1 MSKYGWD
8 EETTESASVE
18 TPTNVVDERATP
30 TIEIE
35 EILNVPQEAIN
46 KDYKVLKETEAV
58 EENLETL
65 ETAQESLKQIYKHIQ
80 ETGKVSTET
89 HRSLIEIAPK
99 ISLESANM
107 YTTVPST
114 VQVVETE
121 VAVRN
126 EISFN
131 EVLMAASRGRAR
143 LVAAQSLF
151 AGKSSATMEDVANYV
166 NEMIA
171 QVGDGGYRHDQA
183 INSVKGAIVD
193 FAQTIQASIERAK
206 SDLSLVGLSDANVK
220 QAIESQLGALEGVYK
235 TVTDEQAL
243 LAWFKDYLSPTA
255 QTRLFGEELGEFVN
269 IGKVLADYV
278 TDRRVY
284 NITETHEQKAH
295 HRVCHQLDEINQW
308 ITDTANALLTNE
320 EAPQETTYNGTTA
333 LEDYIG
339 TNDDVEPFNIASA
352 YQDTELKDYNPFL
365 DVLNSSTSD
374 ISECMINNTHFL
386 HRQFTRVANYIN
398 FYCDDLLPALDKYIR
413 SRKYIMNNKEEA
425 VLDSLYNNVQKLIDC
440 LTLTLFKDVTVYV
453 AKRNYFLGV
462 MAGYQLTFNTLG
474 DAVDSWIKHSEEY
487 PDVVYEKAN
496 LIVEKA
502 FRAVQIFSEPVMAIK
517 A

>member
-8 EETTESASVE
+8 EETTDSAPVE

-35 EILNVPQEAIN
+35 DILNVPQKAIN

-58 EENLETL
+58 EDNLEAL

-80 ETGKVSTET
+80 QTGKVSTET
-89 HRSLIEIAPK
+89 HRSLVEISPK
-99 ISLESANM
+99 ISLESASL

-131 EVLMAASRGRAR
+131 EVLLVGSRGRSR
-143 LVAAQSLF
+143 LLAAQALF
-151 AGKSSATMEDVANYV
+151 AGNSNATLEDIANYV
-166 NEMIA
+166 NKMIA
-171 QVGDGGYRHDQA
+171 QVGDGGYRRDQA
-183 INSVKGAIVD
+183 IHSVKEAIVD
-193 FAQTIQASIERAK
+193 FAQTIQESIERAK
-206 SDLSLVGLSDANVK
+206 SDLSLVGSSDANVK
-220 QAIESQLGALEGVYK
+220 QAIESQLGTLEGVYK
-235 TVTDEQAL
+235 TVTDDQAL
-243 LAWFKDYLSPTA
+243 LAWFKDYLSPTT
-255 QTRLFGEELGEFVN
+255 QTRLFGEELGEFIN

-284 NITETHEQKAH
+284 NITETHEQKAQ

-308 ITDTANALLTNE
+308 ITDTANALLTDE
-320 EAPQETTYNGTTA
+320 EAPQESTYNGTTA

-339 TNDDVEPFNIASA
+339 TNDDIEPFNIASA
-352 YQDTELKDYNPFL
+352 YQDTELKDYNPFI

-374 ISECMINNTHFL
+374 ISECLINNTHFL
-386 HRQFTRVANYIN
+386 HRQFTRIGNYIN

-413 SRKYIMNNKEEA
+413 SRKNILNNKEEA
-425 VLDSLYNNVQKLIDC
+425 VLESLYNNVQKLIDC

-474 DAVDSWIKHSEEY
+474 DVVDSWIKHSEEF
-487 PDVVYEKAN
+487 PDVVCEKAQ
-496 LIVEKA
+496 LIVDKA
-502 FRAVQIFSEPVMAIK
+502 FKAVQIFSEPVMKIK

>member
-8 EETTESASVE
+8 EETTDSAPVE

-35 EILNVPQEAIN
+35 DILNVPQEAIN

-58 EENLETL
+58 EDNIETL

-89 HRSLIEIAPK
+89 HRSLVEIAPK
-99 ISLESANM
+99 ISLESASL
-107 YTTVPST
+107 YTTVPSS

-126 EISFN
+126 EISYN
-131 EVLMAASRGRAR
+131 EVLLAGSRGRSR
-143 LVAAQSLF
+143 LLAAQALF
-151 AGKSSATMEDVANYV
+151 AGNSNATLEDIANYV
-166 NEMIA
+166 NKMIA
-171 QVGDGGYRHDQA
+171 QVGDGGYRRDQA
-183 INSVKGAIVD
+183 IHSVKEAIID
-193 FAQTIQASIERAK
+193 FAQTIQESIERAK
-206 SDLSLVGLSDANVK
+206 SDLSLVGSSDANVK
-220 QAIESQLGALEGVYK
+220 QAIESQLGTLEGVYK
-235 TVTDEQAL
+235 TVTDDQAL
-243 LAWFKDYLSPTA
+243 LAWFKDYLSPTT

-284 NITETHEQKAH
+284 NITETHEQKAQ

-308 ITDTANALLTNE
+308 ITDTANALLTGE
-320 EAPQETTYNGTTA
+320 EAPQESTYNGTTA

-339 TNDDVEPFNIASA
+339 TNDDIEPFNIASA
-352 YQDTELKDYNPFL
+352 YQDTELKDYNPFV

-374 ISECMINNTHFL
+374 ISECLINNTHFL
-386 HRQFTRVANYIN
+386 HRQFTRIGNYIN
-398 FYCDDLLPALDKYIR
+398 FYCDDLLPALDKYLR
-413 SRKYIMNNKEEA
+413 TRKDIMNNKEEA
-425 VLDSLYNNVQKLIDC
+425 VLESLYNNVQKLIDC

-474 DAVDSWIKHSEEY
+474 DVVDSWIKYSEEF
-487 PDVVYEKAN
+487 PDVVYDKAQ
-496 LIVEKA
+496 LIVDKA
-502 FRAVQIFSEPVMAIK
+502 FSAVRIFSEPVMAIK
-517 A
+517 V

>member
-8 EETTESASVE
+8 DETTESAPVE

-35 EILNVPQEAIN
+35 DILNVPKEAIN
-46 KDYKVLKETEAV
+46 KDYKVLKETETV
-58 EENLETL
+58 ENNLEVL

-80 ETGKVSTET
+80 QTGKVSTET

-114 VQVVETE
+114 AQVVETE

-126 EISFN
+126 EISMN
-131 EVLMAASRGRAR
+131 EVLMAASRGRGR
-143 LVAAQSLF
+143 LVAARDLF
-151 AGKSSATMEDVANYV
+151 AGKSNATLEDVGRYV
-166 NEMIA
+166 DEMIA
-171 QVGDGGYRHDQA
+171 QVGDGGYRRDQA
-183 INSVKGAIVD
+183 IRSVKEAIVD
-193 FAQTIQASIERAK
+193 FAQTIQESIERAK
-206 SDLSLVGLSDANVK
+206 TDLSLVGSSDANVK
-220 QAIESQLGALEGVYK
+220 QAIESQLGTLEGVYK
-235 TVTDEQAL
+235 TITDDQAL
-243 LAWFKDYLSPTA
+243 LAWFKDYLSPTT
-255 QTRLFGEELGEFVN
+255 QTRLLGEELGEFVN

-284 NITETHEQKAH
+284 NITETHEQKAQ

-308 ITDTANALLTNE
+308 ITDTANALLANKE
-320 EAPQETTYNGTTA
+320 SPKETTYNGTTA

-339 TNDDVEPFNIASA
+339 TNDDIEVFNIASA
-352 YQDTELKDYNPFL
+352 YQDTELKDYNPFV

-374 ISECMINNTHFL
+374 ISECLISNTHFL
-386 HRQFTRVANYIN
+386 HRQFTRIGNYIN
-398 FYCDDLLPALDKYIR
+398 FYCDDLLPTLDKYIR
-413 SRKYIMNNKEEA
+413 SRKDILNNKEETI
-425 VLDSLYNNVQKLIDC
+425 VINLYNNVQKLIDC
-440 LTLTLFKDVTVYV
+440 LTLTLLKDVTVYV

-474 DAVDSWIKHSEEY
+474 DVMNSWIKHSEEY
-487 PDVVYEKAN
+487 PDVVYEKAR
-496 LIVEKA
+496 LIADKA
-502 FRAVQIFSEPVMAIK
+502 FRAVQIFSEPVMTIK

>member
-8 EETTESASVE
+8 EETTESAPVE

-58 EENLETL
+58 EDNLETL

-80 ETGKVSTET
+80 QTGKVSTET
-89 HRSLIEIAPK
+89 HRSLVEIAPK

-131 EVLMAASRGRAR
+131 EVLMAAMRGRGR
-143 LVAAQSLF
+143 LVAAQALF
-151 AGKSSATMEDVANYV
+151 AGKSNATMEDVANYV
-166 NEMIA
+166 NEIIA
-171 QVGDGGYRHDQA
+171 QVGDGGYRRDQA
-183 INSVKGAIVD
+183 IHSVKEAIVD
-193 FAQTIQASIERAK
+193 FVQTIQEKIELAK
-206 SDLSLVGLSDANVK
+206 SDISLVGSSDANVK
-220 QAIESQLGALEGVYK
+220 QAIESQLDALEGVYK
-235 TVTDEQAL
+235 TVTDDQAL
-243 LAWFKDYLSPTA
+243 LAWFKDYLSPTT

-284 NITETHEQKAH
+284 NITETHEQKAQ

-308 ITDTANALLTNE
+308 ITDTANAILSNE

-339 TNDDVEPFNIASA
+339 TNDDIEPFNIATA
-352 YQDTELKDYNPFL
+352 YQDTELKDYNPFM

-374 ISECMINNTHFL
+374 VSECMINNTHFL

-413 SRKYIMNNKEEA
+413 TRKYILNNKEEA
-425 VLDSLYNNVQKLIDC
+425 VLTSLYNNVQKLIDC

-474 DAVDSWIKHSEEY
+474 DVVDSWIKHSEEY
-487 PDVVYEKAN
+487 PDVVYDKAQ
-496 LIVEKA
+496 LIVDKA
-502 FRAVQIFSEPVMAIK
+502 FRAVQIFSEPVMTIK

>member
-8 EETTESASVE
+8 EETTDSAPVE

-35 EILNVPQEAIN
+35 DILNVPQEAIN

-58 EENLETL
+58 EDNLETL

-80 ETGKVSTET
+80 QTGKVSTET
-89 HRSLIEIAPK
+89 HRSLVEIAPK
-99 ISLESANM
+99 ISLESASL

-131 EVLMAASRGRAR
+131 EVLLAGSRGRSR
-143 LVAAQSLF
+143 LLAAQALF
-151 AGKSSATMEDVANYV
+151 AGNSNATLEDIANYV
-166 NEMIA
+166 NKMIA
-171 QVGDGGYRHDQA
+171 QVGDGGYRRDQA
-183 INSVKGAIVD
+183 IHSVKEAIVD
-193 FAQTIQASIERAK
+193 FAQTIQESIERAK
-206 SDLSLVGLSDANVK
+206 SDLSLVGSSDTNVK
-220 QAIESQLGALEGVYK
+220 QAIESQLGTLEGVYK
-235 TVTDEQAL
+235 TVTDDQAL
-243 LAWFKDYLSPTA
+243 LAWFKDYLSPTT
-255 QTRLFGEELGEFVN
+255 QTRLFGEELGEFIN

-284 NITETHEQKAH
+284 NITETHEQKAQ

-308 ITDTANALLTNE
+308 ITDTANALLTDE
-320 EAPQETTYNGTTA
+320 EAPQESTYNGTTA

-339 TNDDVEPFNIASA
+339 TNDDIEPFNIASA
-352 YQDTELKDYNPFL
+352 YQDTELKDYNPFM

-374 ISECMINNTHFL
+374 ISECLINNTHFL
-386 HRQFTRVANYIN
+386 HRQFTRIGNYIN

-413 SRKYIMNNKEEA
+413 SRKNILNNKEEA
-425 VLDSLYNNVQKLIDC
+425 VLESLYNNVQKLIDC

-474 DAVDSWIKHSEEY
+474 DVVDSWIKHSEEF
-487 PDVVYEKAN
+487 PDVVYEKAQ

-502 FRAVQIFSEPVMAIK
+502 FKAVQIFSEPVMKIK

>member
-8 EETTESASVE
+8 EETTDSAPVE

-35 EILNVPQEAIN
+35 DILNVPQEAIN

-58 EENLETL
+58 EDNLETL
-65 ETAQESLKQIYKHIQ
+65 ETTQESLKQIYKHIQ
-80 ETGKVSTET
+80 QTGKVSTET
-89 HRSLIEIAPK
+89 HRSLVEIAPK
-99 ISLESANM
+99 ISLESASL

-131 EVLMAASRGRAR
+131 EVLVAAMRGRSR

-151 AGKSSATMEDVANYV
+151 AGKSNSSLEDVANYV

-171 QVGDGGYRHDQA
+171 QVGDGGYRRDQA
-183 INSVKGAIVD
+183 IHSVKEAIVD
-193 FAQTIQASIERAK
+193 FAQTIQESIERAK
-206 SDLSLVGLSDANVK
+206 SDLSLVGSSDANVK

-235 TVTDEQAL
+235 TVTDDQAL
-243 LAWFKDYLSPTA
+243 LAWFKDYLSPTT
-255 QTRLFGEELGEFVN
+255 QTRLFGEELGEFIN

-284 NITETHEQKAH
+284 NITETHEQKAQ

-308 ITDTANALLTNE
+308 ITDTANALLSNE
-320 EAPQETTYNGTTA
+320 EAPTETTYNGTTA

-339 TNDDVEPFNIASA
+339 TNDDIESFNIASA
-352 YQDTELKDYNPFL
+352 YQDTDLKNYNPFM

-398 FYCDDLLPALDKYIR
+398 FYCDDLLPALDEYIR
-413 SRKYIMNNKEEA
+413 SRKNIMNNKEEA
-425 VLDSLYNNVQKLIDC
+425 VLESLYNNVQKLIDC

-474 DAVDSWIKHSEEY
+474 DVVNSWIKHSEEF

-502 FRAVQIFSEPVMAIK
+502 FKAVQIFSEPVMKIK

>member
-8 EETTESASVE
+8 EETTDSAPVE

-35 EILNVPQEAIN
+35 DILNVPQEAIN

-58 EENLETL
+58 EDNLETL

-80 ETGKVSTET
+80 QTGKVSTET
-89 HRSLIEIAPK
+89 HRSLVELAPK
-99 ISLESANM
+99 ISLESASL

-114 VQVVETE
+114 VQVIETE

-126 EISFN
+126 EISYN
-131 EVLMAASRGRAR
+131 EVLLAGSRGRSR
-143 LVAAQSLF
+143 LLAAQALF
-151 AGKSSATMEDVANYV
+151 AGNSNATLEDIANYV
-166 NEMIA
+166 NKMIA
-171 QVGDGGYRHDQA
+171 QVGDGGYRRDQA
-183 INSVKGAIVD
+183 INSVKEAIVD
-193 FAQTIQASIERAK
+193 FAQTIQESIEKAK
-206 SDLSLVGLSDANVK
+206 SDLSLVGSSDANVK
-220 QAIESQLGALEGVYK
+220 QAIESQLGTLEGVYK
-235 TVTDEQAL
+235 TVTDDQTL
-243 LAWFKDYLSPTA
+243 LAWFKDYLSPTT
-255 QTRLFGEELGEFVN
+255 QTRLFGEELGEFIN

-284 NITETHEQKAH
+284 NITETHEQKAQ
-295 HRVCHQLDEINQW
+295 HRICHQLDEINQW
-308 ITDTANALLTNE
+308 ITDTANALLTDE
-320 EAPQETTYNGTTA
+320 EAPQESTYSGTTA

-339 TNDDVEPFNIASA
+339 TNDDIEPFNIASA
-352 YQDTELKDYNPFL
+352 YQDTELKDYNPFM

-374 ISECMINNTHFL
+374 ISECLINNTHFL
-386 HRQFTRVANYIN
+386 HRQFTRIGNYIN

-425 VLDSLYNNVQKLIDC
+425 ILESLYNNVQKLIDC

-474 DAVDSWIKHSEEY
+474 DVVDSWIKHSEEF

-502 FRAVQIFSEPVMAIK
+502 FKAVQIFSEPVMKINA
-517 A
+517 

>member
-8 EETTESASVE
+8 EETTDSAPVE

-35 EILNVPQEAIN
+35 DILNVPQEAIN

-58 EENLETL
+58 EDNLETL

-80 ETGKVSTET
+80 QTGKVSTET
-89 HRSLIEIAPK
+89 HRSLVEIAPK
-99 ISLESANM
+99 ISLESASL

-121 VAVRN
+121 IAVRN

-131 EVLMAASRGRAR
+131 EVLLAGSRGRSR
-143 LVAAQSLF
+143 LLAAQALF
-151 AGKSSATMEDVANYV
+151 AGNSNATLEDIANYV
-166 NEMIA
+166 NKMIA
-171 QVGDGGYRHDQA
+171 QVGDGGYRRDQA
-183 INSVKGAIVD
+183 IHSVKEAIVD
-193 FAQTIQASIERAK
+193 FAQTIQESIERAK
-206 SDLSLVGLSDANVK
+206 SDLSLVGSSDANVK
-220 QAIESQLGALEGVYK
+220 QAIESQLGTLEGIYK
-235 TVTDEQAL
+235 TVTDDQAL
-243 LAWFKDYLSPTA
+243 LAWFKDYLSPTT
-255 QTRLFGEELGEFVN
+255 QTRLFGEELGEFIN

-284 NITETHEQKAH
+284 NITETHEQKSQ

-308 ITDTANALLTNE
+308 ITDTANALLTDE
-320 EAPQETTYNGTTA
+320 EAPQESTYNGTTA

-339 TNDDVEPFNIASA
+339 TNDDIEPFNIASA
-352 YQDTELKDYNPFL
+352 YQDTELKDYNPFI

-374 ISECMINNTHFL
+374 ISECLINNTHFL
-386 HRQFTRVANYIN
+386 HRQFTRIGNYIN

-413 SRKYIMNNKEEA
+413 SRKNILNNKEEA
-425 VLDSLYNNVQKLIDC
+425 VLESLYNNVQKLIDC

-474 DAVDSWIKHSEEY
+474 DVVDSWIKHSEEF
-487 PDVVYEKAN
+487 PDVVYEKAQ

-502 FRAVQIFSEPVMAIK
+502 FKAVQIFSEPVMKIK

>member
-8 EETTESASVE
+8 DETTEGAPVE

-35 EILNVPQEAIN
+35 DILNVPQEAIN

-58 EENLETL
+58 ENNLEAL

-80 ETGKVSTET
+80 QTGKVSTET
-89 HRSLIEIAPK
+89 HRSLVEITPK
-99 ISLESANM
+99 ISLESANL

-126 EISFN
+126 EISMN
-131 EVLMAASRGRAR
+131 EVLMAASRGRGR

-151 AGKSSATMEDVANYV
+151 AGKPNATSEDVARYV
-166 NEMIA
+166 DEIIA
-171 QVGDGGYRHDQA
+171 QVGDGGYRRDQA
-183 INSVKGAIVD
+183 IRSVKEAIVD
-193 FAQTIQASIERAK
+193 FAQTIQESIERAK
-206 SDLSLVGLSDANVK
+206 TDLSLVGSSDANVK
-220 QAIESQLGALEGVYK
+220 QAIESQLGTLEGVYK
-235 TVTDEQAL
+235 TITDDQAL
-243 LAWFKDYLSPTA
+243 LAWFKDYLSPTT
-255 QTRLFGEELGEFVN
+255 QVRLFGEELGEFVN

-308 ITDTANALLTNE
+308 ITDTANALLANK
-320 EAPQETTYNGTTA
+320 ETPKEITYNGTTS

-339 TNDDVEPFNIASA
+339 TNDDIEVFNIASA
-352 YQDTELKDYNPFL
+352 YQDTELKDYNPFV

-374 ISECMINNTHFL
+374 ISECMISNTHFL
-386 HRQFTRVANYIN
+386 HRQFTRIGNYIN
-398 FYCDDLLPALDKYIR
+398 FYCDDLLPVLDKYIR
-413 SRKYIMNNKEEA
+413 SRKDILNNKEEA
-425 VLDSLYNNVQKLIDC
+425 LVTNLYNNIQKLIDC
-440 LTLTLFKDVTVYV
+440 LTLTLLKDVTVYV

-474 DAVDSWIKHSEEY
+474 DVVDSWIIHSEEF
-487 PDVVYEKAN
+487 PDIVYEKARRITDKSFN
-496 LIVEKA
+496 
-502 FRAVQIFSEPVMAIK
+502 AVRIFSEPVMTIK
-517 A
+517 V

>member
-8 EETTESASVE
+8 DETAESAPVE

-46 KDYKVLKETEAV
+46 KDYKVLKETETV
-58 EENLETL
+58 ENNLEVL

-80 ETGKVSTET
+80 QTGKVSTET

-114 VQVVETE
+114 AQVVETE

-126 EISFN
+126 EISMN
-131 EVLMAASRGRAR
+131 EVLMAASRGRGR

-151 AGKSSATMEDVANYV
+151 AGKPNATLKDVAQYV
-166 NEMIA
+166 DEMIA
-171 QVGDGGYRHDQA
+171 QVGDGGYRRDQA
-183 INSVKGAIVD
+183 IYSVKEAIVD
-193 FAQTIQASIERAK
+193 FVKTIQESIERAK
-206 SDLSLVGLSDANVK
+206 SDLSLVGSSDANVK
-220 QAIESQLGALEGVYK
+220 QAIESQLGALQGVYK
-235 TVTDEQAL
+235 TVTDDQAL
-243 LAWFKDYLSPTA
+243 LSWFKDYLSPTT
-255 QTRLFGEELGEFVN
+255 QTRLFGEELGEFIN

-284 NITETHEQKAH
+284 NITETHEQKSH

-308 ITDTANALLTNE
+308 ITDTANAVLANE
-320 EAPQETTYNGTTA
+320 EAPKETTYNGTTA

-339 TNDDVEPFNIASA
+339 TNDDIEAFNIALA
-352 YQDTELKDYNPFL
+352 YQDTELKDYNPFV

-374 ISECMINNTHFL
+374 ISECLINNTHFL
-386 HRQFTRVANYIN
+386 HRQFTRIGNYIS
-398 FYCDDLLPALDKYIR
+398 FYCDDLLPSLDKYIR
-413 SRKYIMNNKEEA
+413 TRKDILNNKEETI
-425 VLDSLYNNVQKLIDC
+425 VINLYNNVQKLIDC
-440 LTLTLFKDVTVYV
+440 LTLTLLKDVTVYV

-474 DAVDSWIKHSEEY
+474 DVVNSWIKHSEEY
-487 PDVVYEKAN
+487 PDIAYDKAN

-502 FRAVQIFSEPVMAIK
+502 FKAVQIFSEPVMTIK

>member
-8 EETTESASVE
+8 DETAESAPVE
-18 TPTNVVDERATP
+18 TPTNAVDERATP

-46 KDYKVLKETEAV
+46 KDYKVLKETETV
-58 EENLETL
+58 ENNLEVL

-80 ETGKVSTET
+80 QTGKVSTET

-114 VQVVETE
+114 AQVVETE

-126 EISFN
+126 EISMN
-131 EVLMAASRGRAR
+131 EVLMAASRGRGR

-151 AGKSSATMEDVANYV
+151 AGKPNATLKDVAQYV
-166 NEMIA
+166 DEMIA
-171 QVGDGGYRHDQA
+171 QVGDGGYRRDQA
-183 INSVKGAIVD
+183 IHSVKEAIVD
-193 FAQTIQASIERAK
+193 FVKTIQESIERAK
-206 SDLSLVGLSDANVK
+206 SDLSLVGSSDANVK
-220 QAIESQLGALEGVYK
+220 QAIESQLGALQGVYK
-235 TVTDEQAL
+235 TVTDDQAL
-243 LAWFKDYLSPTA
+243 LSWFKDYLSPAT
-255 QTRLFGEELGEFVN
+255 QVRLFGEELGEFIN

-278 TDRRVY
+278 TDRRVH
-284 NITETHEQKAH
+284 NIIETHEQKAH

-308 ITDTANALLTNE
+308 ITDTANAVLANE
-320 EAPQETTYNGTTA
+320 EAPKETTYNGTTA

-339 TNDDVEPFNIASA
+339 TNDDIEAFNIASA
-352 YQDTELKDYNPFL
+352 YQDTELKDYNPFV

-374 ISECMINNTHFL
+374 ISECLINNTHFL
-386 HRQFTRVANYIN
+386 HRQFTRIGNYIS
-398 FYCDDLLPALDKYIR
+398 FYCDDLLPSLDKYIR
-413 SRKYIMNNKEEA
+413 TRKDILNNKEEA
-425 VLDSLYNNVQKLIDC
+425 IVINLYNNVQKLIDC
-440 LTLTLFKDVTVYV
+440 LTLTLLKDVTVYV

-462 MAGYQLTFNTLG
+462 MADYQLTFNTLG
-474 DAVDSWIKHSEEY
+474 DVVNSWIKHSEEY
-487 PDVVYEKAN
+487 PDVVYDKAN

-502 FRAVQIFSEPVMAIK
+502 FKAVQIFSEPVMTIK

>member
-8 EETTESASVE
+8 EETTESAPVE

-46 KDYKVLKETEAV
+46 KDYKVLKETETV

-80 ETGKVSTET
+80 QTGKVSTET
-89 HRSLIEIAPK
+89 HRSLVEIAPK

-131 EVLMAASRGRAR
+131 EVLMAASRGRGR

-151 AGKSSATMEDVANYV
+151 AGKSNATMEDVANYV
-166 NEMIA
+166 NEIIA
-171 QVGDGGYRHDQA
+171 QVGDGGYRRDQA
-183 INSVKGAIVD
+183 INSVKEAIVD
-193 FAQTIQASIERAK
+193 FAQTIQESIERAK
-206 SDLSLVGLSDANVK
+206 SDISLVGSTDANVK

-235 TVTDEQAL
+235 TVTDVQAL
-243 LAWFKDYLSPTA
+243 LAWFKDYLSPTT
-255 QTRLFGEELGEFVN
+255 QVRLFGEELGEFVN

-295 HRVCHQLDEINQW
+295 HRVSHQLDEINQW
-308 ITDTANALLTNE
+308 ITDTANAILSNE

-339 TNDDVEPFNIASA
+339 TNDDIEPFNIASA
-352 YQDTELKDYNPFL
+352 YQDTELKDYNPFI

-413 SRKYIMNNKEEA
+413 IRKYILNNKEEA
-425 VLDSLYNNVQKLIDC
+425 TLESLYNNVQKLIDC

-474 DAVDSWIKHSEEY
+474 DVVDSWIKHSEEY
-487 PDVVYEKAN
+487 PDVVYEKAR
-496 LIVEKA
+496 LIADKA
-502 FRAVQIFSEPVMAIK
+502 FRSVQIFSEPVMAIK

>member
-8 EETTESASVE
+8 EETTDSAPVE

-35 EILNVPQEAIN
+35 DILNVPQEAIN

-58 EENLETL
+58 EDNLEAL

-80 ETGKVSTET
+80 QTGKVSTET
-89 HRSLIEIAPK
+89 HRSLVEIAPK
-99 ISLESANM
+99 ISLESASL

-126 EISFN
+126 EISLN
-131 EVLMAASRGRAR
+131 EVLMAATRGRAR

-151 AGKSSATMEDVANYV
+151 AGKPSATLAAVADYV

-171 QVGDGGYRHDQA
+171 QVGDGGYRRDQA
-183 INSVKGAIVD
+183 INSVKEAIVD
-193 FAQTIQASIERAK
+193 FAQTIQESIERAK
-206 SDLSLVGLSDANVK
+206 SDLSLVGSSDANVK
-220 QAIESQLGALEGVYK
+220 QAIESQLGTLEGVYK
-235 TVTDEQAL
+235 TVTDDQAL
-243 LAWFKDYLSPTA
+243 LAWFKDYLSPTT
-255 QTRLFGEELGEFVN
+255 QTRLFGEELGEFIN

-284 NITETHEQKAH
+284 NVTETHEQKAQ

-308 ITDTANALLTNE
+308 ITDTANALLANE
-320 EAPQETTYNGTTA
+320 EAPQESTYNGTTA

-339 TNDDVEPFNIASA
+339 TNDDIEPFNIASA
-352 YQDTELKDYNPFL
+352 YQDTELKDYNPFM

-374 ISECMINNTHFL
+374 ISECLINNTHFL
-386 HRQFTRVANYIN
+386 HRQFTRIGNYIN

-413 SRKYIMNNKEEA
+413 SRKNILNNKEEA
-425 VLDSLYNNVQKLIDC
+425 VLESLYNNVQKLIDC

-462 MAGYQLTFNTLG
+462 MAGYQLTFNALG
-474 DAVDSWIKHSEEY
+474 DVVDSWIKHSEEF
-487 PDVVYEKAN
+487 PDAVYDKAN

-502 FRAVQIFSEPVMAIK
+502 FKAVQIFSEPVMKINA
-517 A
+517 

>member
-8 EETTESASVE
+8 EETTDSAPVE

-35 EILNVPQEAIN
+35 DILNVPQEAIN

-58 EENLETL
+58 EDNLETL

-80 ETGKVSTET
+80 QTGKVSTET
-89 HRSLIEIAPK
+89 HRSLVEIAPK
-99 ISLESANM
+99 ISLESASL

-131 EVLMAASRGRAR
+131 EVLLAGSRGRGR
-143 LVAAQSLF
+143 LVAAQALF
-151 AGKSSATMEDVANYV
+151 AGKSNATMEDVANYV

-171 QVGDGGYRHDQA
+171 QVGDGGYRRDQA
-183 INSVKGAIVD
+183 IHSVKEAVVD
-193 FAQTIQASIERAK
+193 FVQTIQESIERAK
-206 SDLSLVGLSDANVK
+206 SDLSLVGSSDANVK
-220 QAIESQLGALEGVYK
+220 QAIESQLGTLEGVYK
-235 TVTDEQAL
+235 TVTDDQAL
-243 LAWFKDYLSPTA
+243 LAWFKDYLSPTT
-255 QTRLFGEELGEFVN
+255 QTRLFGEELGEFIN

-284 NITETHEQKAH
+284 NITETHEQKAQ

-308 ITDTANALLTNE
+308 ITDTANALLTDE
-320 EAPQETTYNGTTA
+320 EAPQESTYNGTTA

-339 TNDDVEPFNIASA
+339 TNDDIEPFNIASA
-352 YQDTELKDYNPFL
+352 YQDTELKDYNPFM

-374 ISECMINNTHFL
+374 ISECLINNTHFL
-386 HRQFTRVANYIN
+386 HRQFTRIGNYIN

-413 SRKYIMNNKEEA
+413 SRKNILNNKEEA
-425 VLDSLYNNVQKLIDC
+425 VLESLYNNVQKLIDC

-462 MAGYQLTFNTLG
+462 MVGYQLTFNTLG
-474 DAVDSWIKHSEEY
+474 DVVDSWIKHSEEF
-487 PDVVYEKAN
+487 PDVVYEKAQ

-502 FRAVQIFSEPVMAIK
+502 FKAVQIISEPVMKIK

>member
-8 EETTESASVE
+8 DETTEGAPVE

-35 EILNVPQEAIN
+35 DILNVPQEAIN

-58 EENLETL
+58 ENNLEAL

-80 ETGKVSTET
+80 QTGKVSTET
-89 HRSLIEIAPK
+89 HRSLVEIAPK
-99 ISLESANM
+99 ISLESANL

-126 EISFN
+126 EISMN
-131 EVLMAASRGRAR
+131 EVLMAASRGRGR

-151 AGKSSATMEDVANYV
+151 AGKPNATSEDVARYV
-166 NEMIA
+166 DEIIA
-171 QVGDGGYRHDQA
+171 QVGDGGYRRDQA
-183 INSVKGAIVD
+183 IRSVKEAIVD
-193 FAQTIQASIERAK
+193 FAQTIQESIERAK
-206 SDLSLVGLSDANVK
+206 TDLSLVGSSDANVK
-220 QAIESQLGALEGVYK
+220 QAIESQLGTLEGVYK
-235 TVTDEQAL
+235 TITDDQAL
-243 LAWFKDYLSPTA
+243 LAWFKDYLSPTT
-255 QTRLFGEELGEFVN
+255 QVRLFGEELGEFVN

-308 ITDTANALLTNE
+308 ITDTANALLVNKET
-320 EAPQETTYNGTTA
+320 PKETTYNGTTS

-339 TNDDVEPFNIASA
+339 TNDDIEVFNIASA
-352 YQDTELKDYNPFL
+352 YQDTELKDYNPFV

-386 HRQFTRVANYIN
+386 HRQFTRIGNYIN
-398 FYCDDLLPALDKYIR
+398 FYCDDLLPVLDKHIR
-413 SRKYIMNNKEEA
+413 SRKDILNNKEEA
-425 VLDSLYNNVQKLIDC
+425 LVTNLYNNVQKLIDC
-440 LTLTLFKDVTVYV
+440 LTLTLLKDVTVYV

-474 DAVDSWIKHSEEY
+474 DVVDSWIKHSEEF
-487 PDVVYEKAN
+487 PDIVYEKARR
-496 LIVEKA
+496 IADKA
-502 FRAVQIFSEPVMAIK
+502 FSAVRIFSEPVMTIK
-517 A
+517 V

>member
-8 EETTESASVE
+8 EETTDSAPVE

-35 EILNVPQEAIN
+35 DILNIPQEAIN

-58 EENLETL
+58 EDNLETL

-80 ETGKVSTET
+80 QTGKVSTET
-89 HRSLIEIAPK
+89 YRSLVEIAPK
-99 ISLESANM
+99 ISLESASL

-131 EVLMAASRGRAR
+131 EVLLAGSRGRSR
-143 LVAAQSLF
+143 LLAAQALF
-151 AGKSSATMEDVANYV
+151 AGNSNATLEDIANYV
-166 NEMIA
+166 NKMIA
-171 QVGDGGYRHDQA
+171 QVGDGGYRRDQA
-183 INSVKGAIVD
+183 IHSVKEAIVD
-193 FAQTIQASIERAK
+193 FAQTIQESIERAK
-206 SDLSLVGLSDANVK
+206 SDLSLVGSSDANVK
-220 QAIESQLGALEGVYK
+220 QAIESQLGTLEGVYK
-235 TVTDEQAL
+235 TVTDDQAL
-243 LAWFKDYLSPTA
+243 LAWFKDYLSPTT
-255 QTRLFGEELGEFVN
+255 QTRLFGEDLGEFIN

-284 NITETHEQKAH
+284 NITETHEQKAQ
-295 HRVCHQLDEINQW
+295 HRVSYQLDEINQW
-308 ITDTANALLTNE
+308 ITDTANALLNDEPAPE
-320 EAPQETTYNGTTA
+320 ESTYNGTTA
-333 LEDYIG
+333 LEDYIC
-339 TNDDVEPFNIASA
+339 TNDDIEPFNIASA
-352 YQDTELKDYNPFL
+352 YQDTELKDYNPFM

-374 ISECMINNTHFL
+374 ISECLINNTHFL
-386 HRQFTRVANYIN
+386 HRQFTRIGNYIN
-398 FYCDDLLPALDKYIR
+398 FYCDDLLPALDKYIHT
-413 SRKYIMNNKEEA
+413 RKDILNNKEETIITN
-425 VLDSLYNNVQKLIDC
+425 LYNNVQKLIDC
-440 LTLTLFKDVTVYV
+440 LTLTLLKDVTVYV

-474 DAVDSWIKHSEEY
+474 DVVFSWIKHSEEF
-487 PDVVYEKAN
+487 PDVVYEKARR
-496 LIVEKA
+496 IADKA
-502 FRAVQIFSEPVMAIK
+502 FKAVQIFSEPVMAIK

>member
-8 EETTESASVE
+8 EETTDSAPVE

-35 EILNVPQEAIN
+35 DILNVPQEAIN

-58 EENLETL
+58 EDNLETL

-80 ETGKVSTET
+80 QTGKVSTET
-89 HRSLIEIAPK
+89 HRSLVEIAPK
-99 ISLESANM
+99 ISLESASL

-126 EISFN
+126 EISLN
-131 EVLMAASRGRAR
+131 EMLMAATRGRAR

-151 AGKSSATMEDVANYV
+151 AGKPSATLAAVADYV

-171 QVGDGGYRHDQA
+171 QVGDGGYRRDQA
-183 INSVKGAIVD
+183 INSVKEAIVD
-193 FAQTIQASIERAK
+193 FAQTIQESIEKAK
-206 SDLSLVGLSDANVK
+206 SDLSLVGSSDANVK
-220 QAIESQLGALEGVYK
+220 QAIESQLGTLEGVYK
-235 TVTDEQAL
+235 TVTDDQAL
-243 LAWFKDYLSPTA
+243 LAWFKDYLSPTT
-255 QTRLFGEELGEFVN
+255 QTRLFGEELGEFIN

-284 NITETHEQKAH
+284 NITETHEQKAQ

-320 EAPQETTYNGTTA
+320 PAPEESTYNGTTA

-339 TNDDVEPFNIASA
+339 TNDDIEPFNIASA
-352 YQDTELKDYNPFL
+352 YQDTELKDYNPFM

-374 ISECMINNTHFL
+374 ISECLINNTHFL
-386 HRQFTRVANYIN
+386 HRQFTRIGNY
-398 FYCDDLLPALDKYIR
+398 YCDDLLPALDKYIR

-425 VLDSLYNNVQKLIDC
+425 VLESLYNNVQKLIDC

-474 DAVDSWIKHSEEY
+474 DVVDSWIKHSEEF
-487 PDVVYEKAN
+487 PDVVYKKAQ
-496 LIVEKA
+496 LIVDKA
-502 FRAVQIFSEPVMAIK
+502 FRAVQIFSEPVMTIK

>member
-8 EETTESASVE
+8 DETTEGAPVE

-35 EILNVPQEAIN
+35 DILNVPQEAIN

-58 EENLETL
+58 ENNLEAL
-65 ETAQESLKQIYKHIQ
+65 ETTQESLKQIYKHIQ
-80 ETGKVSTET
+80 QTGKVSTET
-89 HRSLIEIAPK
+89 HRSLVEIAPK
-99 ISLESANM
+99 ISLESANL

-126 EISFN
+126 EISMN
-131 EVLMAASRGRAR
+131 EVLMAASRGRGR

-151 AGKSSATMEDVANYV
+151 AGKPNATSEDVARYV
-166 NEMIA
+166 DEIIA
-171 QVGDGGYRHDQA
+171 QVGDGGYRRDHA
-183 INSVKGAIVD
+183 IRSVKEAIVD
-193 FAQTIQASIERAK
+193 FAQTIQESIERAK
-206 SDLSLVGLSDANVK
+206 TDLSLVGPSDANVK
-220 QAIESQLGALEGVYK
+220 QAIVSQLGTLEGVYK
-235 TVTDEQAL
+235 MITDDQTL
-243 LAWFKDYLSPTA
+243 LVWFKDYLSPTT

-308 ITDTANALLTNE
+308 ITDTANALLANK
-320 EAPQETTYNGTTA
+320 EAPKETTYNGTTS

-339 TNDDVEPFNIASA
+339 TNDDIEVFNIASA
-352 YQDTELKDYNPFL
+352 YQDTELKDYNPFV

-386 HRQFTRVANYIN
+386 HRQFTRIGNYIN
-398 FYCDDLLPALDKYIR
+398 FYCDDLLPVLDKYIR
-413 SRKYIMNNKEEA
+413 SRKDILNNKEEA
-425 VLDSLYNNVQKLIDC
+425 LITNLYNNVQKLIDC
-440 LTLTLFKDVTVYV
+440 LTLTLLKDVTVYV

-474 DAVDSWIKHSEEY
+474 DVVDSWIIHSEEF
-487 PDVVYEKAN
+487 PDVVYEKARRIADKSFN
-496 LIVEKA
+496 
-502 FRAVQIFSEPVMAIK
+502 AVRIFSEPVMTIK
-517 A
+517 V

>member
-8 EETTESASVE
+8 EETTDSAPVE

-35 EILNVPQEAIN
+35 DILNVPQEAIN

-58 EENLETL
+58 EDNLEAL
-65 ETAQESLKQIYKHIQ
+65 ETTQESLKQIYKHIQ
-80 ETGKVSTET
+80 QTGKVSTET
-89 HRSLIEIAPK
+89 HRSLVEIAPK
-99 ISLESANM
+99 ISLESANL

-126 EISFN
+126 EISYN
-131 EVLMAASRGRAR
+131 EVLLAGSRGRSR
-143 LVAAQSLF
+143 LLAAQALF
-151 AGKSSATMEDVANYV
+151 AGNSNATLEDIANYV
-166 NEMIA
+166 NKMIA
-171 QVGDGGYRHDQA
+171 QVGDGGYRRDQA
-183 INSVKGAIVD
+183 IHSVKEAIVD
-193 FAQTIQASIERAK
+193 FAQTIQESIERAK
-206 SDLSLVGLSDANVK
+206 SDLSLVGSSDANVK
-220 QAIESQLGALEGVYK
+220 QAIESQLGTLEGVYK
-235 TVTDEQAL
+235 TVTDDQAL
-243 LAWFKDYLSPTA
+243 LAWFKDYLSPTT
-255 QTRLFGEELGEFVN
+255 QTRLFGEELGEFIN

-284 NITETHEQKAH
+284 NITETHEQKSQ

-308 ITDTANALLTNE
+308 ITDTANALLADE
-320 EAPQETTYNGTTA
+320 EAPQESTYNGTTA

-339 TNDDVEPFNIASA
+339 TNDDIEPFNIASA
-352 YQDTELKDYNPFL
+352 YQDTELKDYNPFM

-374 ISECMINNTHFL
+374 ISECLINNTHFL
-386 HRQFTRVANYIN
+386 HRQFTRIGNYIN

-413 SRKYIMNNKEEA
+413 SRKNILNNKEEA
-425 VLDSLYNNVQKLIDC
+425 VLESLYNNVQKLIDC

-474 DAVDSWIKHSEEY
+474 DVVNSWIKHSEEF
-487 PDVVYEKAN
+487 PDVVYDKAQ
-496 LIVEKA
+496 LIVDKA
-502 FRAVQIFSEPVMAIK
+502 FKAVQIFSEPVMKIK

>member
-8 EETTESASVE
+8 EETTDSAPVE
-18 TPTNVVDERATP
+18 IPTNVVDERATP

-35 EILNVPQEAIN
+35 DILNVPQEAIN

-58 EENLETL
+58 EDNLEAL

-80 ETGKVSTET
+80 QTGKVSTET

-99 ISLESANM
+99 ISLESANL

-131 EVLMAASRGRAR
+131 EITMAATRGRTR
-143 LVAAQSLF
+143 LIAAQSLF
-151 AGKSSATMEDVANYV
+151 AGKPNASLEDVANYV

-171 QVGDGGYRHDQA
+171 QVGDGGYRRDQA
-183 INSVKGAIVD
+183 INSVKEAIVD
-193 FAQTIQASIERAK
+193 FAQTIQESIERAK
-206 SDLSLVGLSDANVK
+206 SDLSLVGSSDVNVK
-220 QAIESQLGALEGVYK
+220 QAIESQLGTLEGVYK
-235 TVTDEQAL
+235 TVTDDQAL
-243 LAWFKDYLSPTA
+243 LAWFKDYLSPTT
-255 QTRLFGEELGEFVN
+255 QTRLFGEELGEFIN

-284 NITETHEQKAH
+284 NITETHEQKAQ

-308 ITDTANALLTNE
+308 ITDTANALLTDE
-320 EAPQETTYNGTTA
+320 EAPQESTYNGTTA

-339 TNDDVEPFNIASA
+339 TNDDIEPFNIASA
-352 YQDTELKDYNPFL
+352 YQDTELKDYNPFM

-374 ISECMINNTHFL
+374 ISECLINNTHFL
-386 HRQFTRVANYIN
+386 HRQFTRIGNYIN

-413 SRKYIMNNKEEA
+413 SRKNILNNKEEA
-425 VLDSLYNNVQKLIDC
+425 VLESLYNNVQNLIDC

-474 DAVDSWIKHSEEY
+474 DVVDSWIKHSEEF
-487 PDVVYEKAN
+487 PDVVYEKAQ

-502 FRAVQIFSEPVMAIK
+502 FKAVQIFSEPVMTIK
-517 A
+517 V

>member
-8 EETTESASVE
+8 EETTDSAPVE
-18 TPTNVVDERATP
+18 IPTNVVDERATP

-35 EILNVPQEAIN
+35 DILNVPQEAIN

-58 EENLETL
+58 EDNLEAL
-65 ETAQESLKQIYKHIQ
+65 ETTQESLKQIYKHIQ
-80 ETGKVSTET
+80 QTGKVSTET
-89 HRSLIEIAPK
+89 HRSLVEIAPK
-99 ISLESANM
+99 ISLESANL

-126 EISFN
+126 EISYN
-131 EVLMAASRGRAR
+131 EVLLAGSRGRSR
-143 LVAAQSLF
+143 LLAAQALF
-151 AGKSSATMEDVANYV
+151 AGNSNATLEDIANYV
-166 NEMIA
+166 NKMIA
-171 QVGDGGYRHDQA
+171 QVGDGGYRRDQA
-183 INSVKGAIVD
+183 IHSVKEAIVD
-193 FAQTIQASIERAK
+193 FAQTIQESIERAK
-206 SDLSLVGLSDANVK
+206 SDLSLVGSSDANVK
-220 QAIESQLGALEGVYK
+220 QAIESQLGTLEGVYK
-235 TVTDEQAL
+235 TVTDDQAL
-243 LAWFKDYLSPTA
+243 LAWFKDYLSPTT
-255 QTRLFGEELGEFVN
+255 QTRLFGEELGEFIN

-284 NITETHEQKAH
+284 NITETHEQKSQ

-308 ITDTANALLTNE
+308 ITDTANALLADE
-320 EAPQETTYNGTTA
+320 EAPQESTYNGTTA

-339 TNDDVEPFNIASA
+339 TNDDIEPFNIASA
-352 YQDTELKDYNPFL
+352 YQDTELKDYNPFM

-374 ISECMINNTHFL
+374 ISECLINNTHFL
-386 HRQFTRVANYIN
+386 HRQFTRIGNYIN

-413 SRKYIMNNKEEA
+413 SRKNILNNKEEA
-425 VLDSLYNNVQKLIDC
+425 VLESLYNNVQKLIDC

-474 DAVDSWIKHSEEY
+474 DVVNSWIKHSEEF
-487 PDVVYEKAN
+487 PDVVYDKAQ
-496 LIVEKA
+496 LIVDKA
-502 FRAVQIFSEPVMAIK
+502 FKAVQIFSEPVIKIK